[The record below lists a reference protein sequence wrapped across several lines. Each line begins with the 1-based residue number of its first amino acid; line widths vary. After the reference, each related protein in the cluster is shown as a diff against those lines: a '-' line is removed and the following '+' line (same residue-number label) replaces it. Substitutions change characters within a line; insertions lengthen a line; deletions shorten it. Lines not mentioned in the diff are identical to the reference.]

1 MDCRKNEKI
10 TALATVAACIVMAL
24 YTWRNGLHGMGICA
38 GCDCSAR
45 LMYPFLHAS
54 LLHALINGYVLLA
67 IVFRY
72 DITIHRLLL
81 AYAVA
86 ASVPADTLAG
96 IAPTMRIPTVG
107 LSGIVFFLLGSISFQ
122 VQRKAYFQS
131 WMAFYLIVGW
141 IMPGINPMLHLYSYI
156 AGLIVALLNK
166 PIYRK

>member
-10 TALATVAACIVMAL
+10 TALATVAVCIAVAL
-24 YTWRNGLHGMGICA
+24 YTWSNGLPDVGIRTGCA
-38 GCDCSAR
+38 FAER
-45 LMYPFLHAS
+45 LVYPFFHAS
-54 LLHALINGYVLLA
+54 LLHALINGWVLLA

-72 DITIHRLLL
+72 DITLYRLLL

-86 ASVPADTLAG
+86 VSVPADTLAW
-96 IAPTMRIPTVG
+96 IAPAMHIPTVG

-131 WMAFYLIVGW
+131 WMVVYLIIGFCL
-141 IMPGINPMLHLYSYI
+141 PSINATLHLYSYCI
-156 AGLIVALLNK
+156 GLIVALLNK

>member
-10 TALATVAACIVMAL
+10 TALATVAACIALAL
-24 YTWRNGLHGMGICA
+24 YTGSNGLPDVGICA
-38 GCDCSAR
+38 GCDFSAR
-45 LMYPFLHAS
+45 LLYPFFHAS
-54 LLHALINGYVLLA
+54 LLHALINGWVLLA

-86 ASVPADTLAG
+86 ASVPADTLAW

-107 LSGIVFFLLGSISFQ
+107 LSAIVFFLLGSISFQ
-122 VQRKAYFQS
+122 VRRKAYFHS
-131 WMAFYLIVGW
+131 WMAFYLIIGW
-141 IMPGINPMLHLYSYI
+141 IMPGLNATLHLYSYLL
-156 AGLIVALLNK
+156 GFVVALLNK